1 MVAALCD
8 GTLDVGSDG
17 GMLDL
22 RGTFGFICGDT
33 ATLEEIAMGKGTV
46 PGSTVIMLLTRA
58 ELCGIFAA
66 VTDIQL
72 VTEFYHVV
80 QPKMGHKHTLYCD
93 SKAALSR
100 VTNSYFDE
108 FGTIWQCRANYNLEV
123 AI

>member
-1 MVAALCD
+1 LATVAALCD

-17 GMLDL
+17 DLLDL

-33 ATLEEIAMGKGTV
+33 ATLEATAMGKGTV
-46 PGSTVIMLLTRA
+46 PGSTVILSSTRA

-66 VTDIQL
+66 VTYIQL
-72 VTEFYHVV
+72 VKEFYHVV
-80 QPKMGHKHTLYCD
+80 QPKQGHKHTLYCD

-108 FGTIWQCRANYNLEV
+108 FATIWRCIAN
-123 AI
+123 